1 MNDTVKK
8 LDEQINRD
16 FRDAVN
22 SSPTISN
29 EPEFTQLY
37 NLSCAVMDRLDT
49 SVRFLNQNWEYPK
62 TEEAFLCFMLFA
74 CMLNDGV
81 DAVYEKTVGG
91 EPKCNAENKHFGQYC
106 MMEPLSIPEELCPSD
121 EAFFE
126 QLRALSFAHPF
137 NTNHKKVFREIF
149 GTQVSPWVVVNP
161 QMSPF
166 YKIPEAIGV
175 RLYAS
180 VKNDNGWDLHDI
192 MISFIALKEFLVE
205 KYNSLQNVTN
215 WIKNESEKTFAE
227 WKKIR
232 INREQNPEDI
242 LREVCAVLDS
252 RHEGTYN
259 VEQMLSYL
267 ECELSDLRN
276 EEYVGKY
283 REYLISLIPSI
294 CDNVEKLDGH
304 GEYAIERASS
314 VFNPLGLHR
323 MAHYQ
328 LEKIFLYLNEKTS
341 YVSSGSNEEFGL
353 TMAQNFYE
361 EFAKKWVYMDVYH
374 MQYTE
379 IKLLI
384 KVALF
389 MECEEQGRLQIR

>member
-1 MNDTVKK
+1 MENCVKK
-8 LDEQINRD
+8 LDIQINND
-16 FRDAVN
+16 FRDAIN
-22 SSPTISN
+22 DSPTISN
-29 EPEFTQLY
+29 EPEFAPLY

-49 SVRFLNQNWEYPK
+49 CVKYLNNNWEYPK
-62 TEEAFLCFMLFA
+62 TEEAFLCFLLFA

-81 DAVYEKTVGG
+81 DTIYKNTLGG
-91 EPKCNAENKHFGQYC
+91 EPKCNKEKKHFGEYC
-106 MMEPLSIPEELCPSD
+106 MMEPLCMTEDVCPSD
-121 EAFFE
+121 EDFFE
-126 QLRALSFAHPF
+126 QLRALSFAHPY
-137 NTNHKKVFREIF
+137 NTDRKKAFKERF
-149 GTQVSPWVVVNP
+149 GTQVSPWVVVNSHLLP
-161 QMSPF
+161 L
-166 YKIPEAIGV
+166 YNIPEAIGV
-175 RLYAS
+175 RIYSS
-180 VKNDNGWDLHDI
+180 VKDENGWDLHDI

-205 KYNSLQNVTN
+205 KYNSLHHVTN

-227 WKKIR
+227 WKKMR

-294 CDNVEKLDGH
+294 CDNVEKLDGP

-328 LEKIFLYLNEKTS
+328 LEKIFLYLNEKTL

-353 TMAQNFYE
+353 TMAQNFYD

-374 MQYTE
+374 MEYTE

-389 MECEEQGRLQIR
+389 MECEEQGRLNIR